1 MYSIT
6 LKHTPEEKIWFTSDL
21 HLGHDRDF
29 VWKARGFNSVHEM
42 NEAIIK
48 NIKERVGENDYL
60 YILGDL
66 ALCPLEEAKY
76 WLAQIPGK
84 VHVIVGNHDTDSR
97 IALYNELGF
106 TWSFASRMK
115 YGKYHFFLSHYP
127 TLTANPGEDKLTLA
141 HINLYGHTHHQYTWI
156 SDNPFAFQV
165 GCDANLCEPIE
176 ISTII
181 RELKENIDML
191 RHKLI

>member
-1 MYSIT
+1 MTI
-6 LKHTPEEKIWFTSDL
+6 KHTPEEKVWFISDL
-21 HLGHDRDF
+21 HLGHDKEF

-84 VHVIVGNHDTDSR
+84 VHVIVGNHDTDVR
-97 IALYNELGF
+97 LRLYDELGF
-106 TWSFASRMK
+106 TWSFANRMR

-141 HINLYGHTHHQYTWI
+141 HINLYGHVHANTWE
-156 SDNPFAFQV
+156 SQHTCFAYHA
-165 GCDANLCEPIE
+165 GADAHNCYPVEINTI
-176 ISTII
+176 IST
-181 RELKENIDML
+181 LKDKNVQKD
-191 RHKLI
+191 